1 MAAKRSYVAV
11 TLTLSQNS
19 TQNILSLIDAAL
31 GSGICPG
38 ACRELNLQ
46 SASGNTASIF
56 VGDSN
61 LGAANCGYEL
71 PAGASSPGASRTY
84 RSGAGNMVD
93 LASLYVLTAGVSQ
106 KLNVEVVS
114 Y

>member
-11 TLTLSQNS
+11 TLVLGQNS

-31 GSGICPG
+31 GSGVCPG

-61 LGAANCGYEL
+61 VGAANCGYEL
-71 PAGASSPGASRTY
+71 PAGATSAGASRTY
-84 RSGAGNMVD
+84 RSGAGNVD
-93 LASLYVLTAGVSQ
+93 LASLYVRTAGVSQ
-106 KLNVEVVS
+106 KLNVEVMS